1 MGLLKLLLAGVVG
14 QLLVEAVGVPLAI
27 FVSTPVAFGASL
39 VLGIVVCVL
48 GARWLGP
55 GMIFAGVLA
64 IAAPP
69 LEGLLLGHSLRTLLG
84 EHLSDVAVAEA
95 PGRAGATVLRFRDGT
110 LRPELGGS
118 HERASGNVR
127 SAGRRRFVVIP
138 VVPAGWTPTA
148 PVPAWATAGA
158 QAPAAGSGGV
168 AVLAEDREDYQKA
181 IADAEHRHGLRSAPA
196 APVLEWGDPDAILAG
211 HRRTTIA
218 LVLTVKGIW
227 LVGMTI
233 AWFYTRRRRR

>member
-27 FVSTPVAFGASL
+27 LVSAPAAFGASL

-69 LEGLLLGHSLRTLLG
+69 LEGLLLGHGLRVLLG
-84 EHLSDVAVAEA
+84 EHVAGGSVAEA
-95 PGRAGATVLRFRDGT
+95 PGRASATVFRFRDGAP
-110 LRPELGGS
+110 RPELGGS
-118 HERASGNVR
+118 HVRSSGNVR
-127 SAGRRRFVVIP
+127 SAGSRRFVVTP
-138 VVPAGWTPTA
+138 VVPTA
-148 PVPAWATAGA
+148 WARTDPVPVWATAGA
-158 QAPAAGSGGV
+158 QPATGSGGV
-168 AVLAEDREDYQKA
+168 VVLAEDLEDYRKA
-181 IADAEHRHGLRSAPA
+181 IADAERRHGLRSAPA
-196 APVLEWGDPDAILAG
+196 APVVEWGDPDAIVAG

-233 AWFYTRRRRR
+233 AWFYARRRR